1 MLPATSDPA
10 HDVSAAEPAQL
21 PLDTGMLSKIAL
33 IAETAAPRVTTRAR
47 RCDVLHVSSVHPCDD
62 VRILYRECMVLM
74 RAGFDVRAAFFN
86 VHDREIGGI
95 PLIDMGRRPRSRMLR
110 AAVAT
115 WRMRA
120 LVKALK
126 PRAVHL
132 HDPELLPLALLLKR
146 DGLVVFY
153 DAHEDLPKQIFH
165 KHWIPRLL
173 REPLSRAAA
182 SLLPRAFARV
192 DGLVVAARHI
202 HDTSMLDH
210 QRVVL
215 RNMPLKRQRSA
226 HVAPGFAE
234 RERAIAY
241 VGAITAARGTGDVV
255 RAALRTG
262 ATVYLAGRA
271 DPAYLRRILAMD
283 AERVRYLGVVAPPDV
298 ACLLDRCRV
307 GLAVLPPTPA
317 YLEAIPS
324 KLFDYLGAGLPCVIS
339 DFGNW
344 HVDLGTA
351 LEPYAVRPGDAAALA
366 AQLARLLDD
375 EGAWQ
380 RAHEIVRHLS
390 KRYPTADEESTRL
403 VDLYRSALDLS

>member
-10 HDVSAAEPAQL
+10 PDVSAADPTRLHLES
-21 PLDTGMLSKIAL
+21 GMLTRIGL
-33 IAETAAPRVTTRAR
+33 PAEDAAPRPVTRTA
-47 RCDVLHVSSVHPCDD
+47 RCDVLHVSSVHPFDD

-74 RAGFDVRAAFFN
+74 RAGFDVRAAFFD
-86 VHDREIGGI
+86 VQDQELGGI
-95 PLIDMGRRPRSRMLR
+95 PLIDMGRRPRSRMVR

-120 LVKALK
+120 LVKAIR

-182 SLLPRAFARV
+182 RLLPRAFARV

-215 RNMPLKRQRSA
+215 RNMPLKRVQGQPET
-226 HVAPGFAE
+226 PGFHG
-234 RERAIAY
+234 RERAVAY
-241 VGAITAARGTGDVV
+241 IGAITPARGTLDVV
-255 RAALRTG
+255 RTALRTG
-262 ATVYLAGRA
+262 ATVYLAGRVE
-271 DPAYLRRILAMD
+271 PAYLRRIQKLD
-283 AERVRYLGVVAPPDV
+283 AERVRYLGVVAPPEV
-298 ACLLDRCRV
+298 APLLDQCRV

-339 DFGNW
+339 NFGNW
-344 HVDLGTA
+344 HADLGTG
-351 LEPYAVRPGDAAALA
+351 LEPYAVDPGNPAGLERM
-366 AQLARLLDD
+366 LCELLDD
-375 EGAWQ
+375 QAAWE
-380 RAHEIVRHLS
+380 RAQAVVRQLS
-390 KRYPTADEESTRL
+390 RRYPTADEESTRL
-403 VDLYRSALDLS
+403 IDLYRSALDVS